1 MDLLLQL
8 VRWEVLIF
16 LAGLAAIV
24 VHQLLTGAMNTRN
37 LLYGR
42 ISRAKDKANN
52 GNNKKNDNQEGNATS
67 NNNGGTNGQDNDLY
81 FSPER
86 VQLLVFT
93 LSAAMYYV
101 MQTVTTAKS
110 GKLPDI
116 PDGWPVVMGGSN
128 AIYLGGKAYAR
139 WFANAGSK

>member
-1 MDLLLQL
+1 MDLLVQL
-8 VRWEVLIF
+8 VRWEILVF

-24 VHQLLTGAMNTRN
+24 VYKLLNRQINTQY

-42 ISRAKDKANN
+42 TAAAGKDKD
-52 GNNKKNDNQEGNATS
+52 GN
-67 NNNGGTNGQDNDLY
+67 LY

-93 LSAAMYYV
+93 LGTAFFYV
-101 MQTVTTAKS
+101 MQTTKTAKS
-110 GKLPDI
+110 GQLPDI
-116 PDGWPVVMGGSN
+116 PDSWPALMGGSN

-139 WFANAGSK
+139 WFAKGSK

>member
-8 VRWEVLIF
+8 VRWESLIF
-16 LAGLAAIV
+16 LVGLAAIV
-24 VHQLLTGAMNTRN
+24 VFQLLNGRINTQY

-42 ISRAKDKANN
+42 ISGAN
-52 GNNKKNDNQEGNATS
+52 GNDKTTGDKDSANKNAANKNSSKNNDQ
-67 NNNGGTNGQDNDLY
+67 NNNLY

-93 LSAAMYYV
+93 LGAAMYYV
-101 MQTVTTAKS
+101 MQTMTTAKS

-116 PDGWPVVMGGSN
+116 PDGWPALMGGSN
-128 AIYLGGKAYAR
+128 AVYLGGKAYAR
-139 WFANAGSK
+139 WFANPGSK